1 MIKLIASDID
11 GTLLPE
17 GGKELN
23 PEIFDLILELEK
35 HNIHFAVASGRQL
48 QSEQWLFTPVKDH
61 ISYISDNGAICMH
74 EGKSHV
80 ITKFERN
87 LAMRIIKELD
97 KFPNCNVTVSSPT
110 TQYIKGN
117 SDEFYT
123 YLTKHLSYD
132 VTVIDSFEKIEE
144 PIIKIA
150 YLDLVT
156 NQASFEHFHTM
167 FEKEI
172 RVVTAGNQW
181 IDFIPFD
188 SNKGTALKFLL
199 EQKQLSPS
207 EVISFG
213 DQQNDI
219 EMLQLTEKSYAMAH
233 ARSEIKK
240 YATNE
245 TASVVQTL
253 RELIRTLE

>member
-23 PEIFDLILELEK
+23 TEIFDLILKLEK
-35 HNIHFAVASGRQL
+35 HDIRFAVASGRQL
-48 QSEQWLFTPVKDH
+48 QSEQWLFSPVKER

-74 EGKSHV
+74 EGQSYV
-80 ITKFERN
+80 ITKFEHN
-87 LAMRIIKELD
+87 LATRIIKELD

-132 VTVIDSFEKIEE
+132 VTVIDAFEKIEE

-150 YLDLVT
+150 YLDLIT
-156 NQASFEHFHTM
+156 NEESFKHFRGM

-181 IDFIPFD
+181 VDFIPFD

-199 EQKQLSPS
+199 AKMNLKPS

-219 EMLQLTEKSYAMAH
+219 EMLQFTEKSYAMAH
-233 ARSEIKK
+233 AKPEIKK
-240 YATNE
+240 FATDVTE
-245 TASVVQTL
+245 SVEETL
-253 RELIRTLE
+253 RKLIRTLE

>member
-11 GTLLPE
+11 GTILPE

-23 PEIFDLILELEK
+23 PEIFDVILELEK
-35 HNIHFAVASGRQL
+35 HDIHFAVASGRQL
-48 QSEQWLFTPVKDH
+48 QSEQWLFSPVKDH
-61 ISYISDNGAICMH
+61 ISYIADNGAICMH
-74 EGKSHV
+74 KGEVHV
-80 ITKFERN
+80 ITKFQQD
-87 LAMRIIKELD
+87 LAIKIIKELE
-97 KFPNCNVTVSSPT
+97 KRPNCNVTVSSPT

-117 SDEFYT
+117 SEEFYT

-132 VTVIDSFEKIEE
+132 VTIIDDFTKIDE

-156 NQASFEHFHTM
+156 NEASFKHFYDL
-167 FEKEI
+167 FNKDI
-172 RVVTAGNQW
+172 RVVTAGNRW
-181 IDFIPFD
+181 VDFIPFD

-199 EQKQLSPS
+199 NQMNLTPA

-219 EMLQLTEKSYAMAH
+219 EMLQFTKKSYAMAH
-233 ARSEIKK
+233 AKPEIKK
-240 YATNE
+240 YATDE
-245 TASVVQTL
+245 TESVTHTL
-253 RELIRTLE
+253 RELLRTLA